1 MNLTNDQLNRGFSLQ
16 DNILPIYPR
25 YDFRAR
31 KAYEERQRK
40 FQDYNRWYNTV
51 TRILDGS
58 LTSELFRDLQNPKFT
73 AAEAIKKYAVTNIE
87 ELSLHVMQLMKVNI
101 FDKHPEWIDYDP
113 HAVTTNTAG
122 GLIRQIRQMFSEGMK
137 ISSIAKLTGQSE
149 RRVEEIIINTTS
161 AIALDENGKIK
172 RKKNRK

>member
-16 DNILPIYPR
+16 DDFLPTHPR

-31 KAYEERQRK
+31 QAYEERQRK

-58 LTSELFRDLQNPKFT
+58 LTSELFRDMQNPKFT
-73 AAEAIKKYAVTNIE
+73 AGEAIKKYAVTSID
-87 ELSLHVMQLMKVNI
+87 ELSSHVMRLMKVDI
-101 FDKHPEWIDYDP
+101 FDKHPEWREYDTSIAIIP
-113 HAVTTNTAG
+113 TTE
-122 GLIRQIRQMFSEGMK
+122 GLISQTRRMFGEGMK

-149 RRVEEIIINTTS
+149 RRVEEIIINTTN
-161 AIALDENGKIK
+161 ALALDENGKIK
-172 RKKNRK
+172 TQKR